1 MKREYIGDSFRKT
14 MRKNSISN
22 KLLLKMLKKK
32 GLVFNEAKFSNKL
45 YGDREF
51 FSKEEEATIQETL
64 TFLEECFGSV

>member
-1 MKREYIGDSFRKT
+1 
-14 MRKNSISN
+14 
-22 KLLLKMLKKK
+22 LLLKMLKKK

-64 TFLEECFGSV
+64 DVLVNCFESVGK